1 MKHLKIAALVA
12 SLLTAGVA
20 HADSTPASNWY
31 GEVGSLGFKNTPD
44 NGNTITPSLLR
55 LTVGNNLNETLAVE
69 GVAGLTASKANVA
82 FTNSSA
88 TGTVSDNFYGV
99 YVKPKYQASPDITI
113 FGRGGFAHTSV
124 TGSINGGTSTTYSS
138 TKLSYGFGAELKIN
152 QNWYGA
158 LDYMQYGKYS
168 DVGDSIKFSGITLT
182 LGYKF

>member
-12 SLLTAGVA
+12 TMLTVCAA

-31 GEVGSLGFKNTPD
+31 GEVGSLGFKNTAD

-55 LTVGNNLNETLAVE
+55 LTVGNNLNETWAVE
-69 GVAGLTASKANVA
+69 GVARLTASKANVVS
-82 FTNSSA
+82 TTSSA
-88 TGTVSDNFYGV
+88 TGTVSDSFYGV

-113 FGRGGFAHTSV
+113 FGRGGFAHTSL
-124 TGSINGGTSTTYSS
+124 TASINGGASETDSS
-138 TKLSYGFGAELKIN
+138 TKISYGFGAELKIN

-168 DVGDSIKFSGITLT
+168 DVGGSIKFSGITLS